1 MEQVEGEVFT
11 RVSWEGGRRFHS
23 VTPDVQADVSLFR
36 QGLSLISQRLKPVW
50 NYEKQRVI
58 FVNEPDQRRA
68 WDENTEVDQVKFSDP
83 VFPTPIVPLRLGEV
97 DEEFKSIDTEDKES
111 KVCHLSLKKYNEF

>member
-36 QGLSLISQRLKPVW
+36 QGLSLISQRLKSVW

-68 WDENTEVDQVKFSDP
+68 WDENAEVDQVKFSDP

-97 DEEFKSIDTEDKES
+97 DEELKSIDTEDKES

>member
-23 VTPDVQADVSLFR
+23 VTPDADLSLFR
-36 QGLSLISQRLKPVW
+36 QGLSLISQRLKSVW
-50 NYEKQRVI
+50 NHEKQRVI
-58 FVNEPDQRRA
+58 FVNESDQRRA

-97 DEEFKSIDTEDKES
+97 DEELKSIDTEDKES